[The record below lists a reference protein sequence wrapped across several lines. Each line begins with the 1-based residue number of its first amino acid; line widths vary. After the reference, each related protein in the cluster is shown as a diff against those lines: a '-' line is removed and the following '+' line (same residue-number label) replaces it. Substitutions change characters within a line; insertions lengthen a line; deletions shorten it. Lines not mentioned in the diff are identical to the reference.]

1 VIEPVSTAPGIN
13 KMKRS
18 KPRTFA
24 EVVAA
29 EHPTGRALMDKVEGF
44 EDPTVRDPFQR
55 EVSVHEDLH
64 GAAEWR
70 VEYFDSD
77 GGCYV
82 TTFAGPEAE
91 KRARDYFDALR
102 TRRLKTIR
110 DRSSLH

>member
-1 VIEPVSTAPGIN
+1 
-13 KMKRS
+13 MKRS
-18 KPRTFA
+18 TPSTFA

-82 TTFAGPEAE
+82 TIFAGPEAE

-102 TRRLKTIR
+102 TRRLTTIR
-110 DRSSLH
+110 DASSLH

>member
-1 VIEPVSTAPGIN
+1 
-13 KMKRS
+13 MKRS

-29 EHPTGRALMDKVEGF
+29 EHPTGRALMDKVEEF
-44 EDPTVRDPFQR
+44 EDPTVSDPFQC

-64 GAAEWR
+64 GAAAWR

-102 TRRLKTIR
+102 NQTAENYTSRLIVALSPKARR
-110 DRSSLH
+110 DSVAFQ